1 LEEFLEMSY
10 FIVRLLVSIIVSSVK
25 ACLPMGVLPRKNVSG
40 GICLITGAGHGIGR
54 LMAVEFARL
63 GCVMVLWDVN
73 TAGNE
78 ETPEMVRRGGATVHT
93 YTIDLSKREQMNAT
107 AERVKKE
114 VGDVDIL
121 INNAGVVTGKKLLD
135 SPDELIQLTMNV
147 NALACLFTAKNFEK
161 SLIDRNHGHVGRH
174 HRLHRG
180 QARRSGSGRLL
191 HL

>member
-1 LEEFLEMSY
+1 LEEFLQVAY

-40 GICLITGAGHGIGR
+40 EICLITGSGHGIGR

-63 GCVMVLWDVN
+63 GCIMVLWDVN

-78 ETPEMVRRGGATVHT
+78 ETAEMVRREGATVHT
-93 YTIDLSKREQMNAT
+93 YTIDLSKREQINAT
-107 AERVKKE
+107 AIKVKNE

-121 INNAGVVTGKKLLD
+121 QFQINNAGVVTGKKLLD

-147 NALACLFTAKNFEK
+147 NALACLFTAKNFVK
-161 SLIDRNHGHVGRH
+161 SMIDRNHGH
-174 HRLHRG
+174 
-180 QARRSGSGRLL
+180 
-191 HL
+191 